1 MNLIVDRTYADAQRA
16 DALARKGWA
25 AMSEEEKAE
34 WLGGL
39 KGAYN
44 AVDLNRVE
52 TAVGV
57 LAETLMALPAEI
69 KDYAESFG
77 VAWDAFFE
85 LPYDPEHFAVET
97 KTDWA
102 MTDIPSAKELER
114 YLLNVT
120 TLRGALEYAT
130 DDLPS
135 SMDGLT
141 WSGANAIEK
150 ALVNLDAAIS
160 ECRENRKDQID
171 RTAAVFVPS
180 GVYCCGSVSY
190 IKSEDS
196 ETAAVLFVP
205 FGADSLVLADGATFY
220 SFFGGVTN
228 G

>member
-77 VAWDAFFE
+77 VAWDAFFD
-85 LPYDPEHFAVET
+85 LPYDPEHFVVET

-120 TLRGALEYAT
+120 TLRSALEYAT

-150 ALVNLDAAIS
+150 ALVNLDAAITAIDALRRS
-160 ECRENRKDQID
+160 QID
-171 RTAAVFVPS
+171 SAAAVFAPC
-180 GVYCCGSVSY
+180 GVYSCGAVMHL
-190 IKSEDS
+190 KRGEVNEDD
-196 ETAAVLFVP
+196 TTAVL
-205 FGADSLVLADGATFY
+205 GIAILGKMMLGK
-220 SFFGGVTN
+220 GG
-228 G
+228 